1 MPKGRHAAEP
11 VRRPLLRSLP
21 PLRSLPSLPRG
32 LSRPLPR
39 PLPRPLVLGGTGI
52 AAAAVGGTVLAFS
65 LGAVGPFPGTGG
77 GTVQPVAADAG
88 VSSPDSAVDTDS
100 LVAAFEAR
108 ELAQASRGAA
118 RSAPPTPAASPAPAE
133 STAPAPEPP
142 PVPAV
147 VGQLWVT
154 TDVNVRSGPSSDT
167 ERIGSLAALTQ
178 VDVTG
183 AAENGWAQVV
193 VEGAAGWVNSSYLSE
208 SEPSPEPA
216 GVSGADCPIS
226 SDIESNLTANAV
238 AVYRAVCAAFG
249 DTVSSFGGYR
259 PGDDGDHGSG
269 HAVDVMVSGE
279 PGWEIA
285 RYVQANAAELNVTY
299 IIYEQ
304 QIWMAGDPASAWEWM
319 EDRGGAT
326 ANHYDHVH
334 ISVS

>member
-1 MPKGRHAAEP
+1 VP
-11 VRRPLLRSLP
+11 RPLL
-21 PLRSLPSLPRG
+21 
-32 LSRPLPR
+32 
-39 PLPRPLVLGGTGI
+39 LGGTGV

-65 LGAVGPFPGTGG
+65 LGAVGPFPGAGG
-77 GTVQPVAADAG
+77 GSVQPVAAGPAP
-88 VSSPDSAVDTDS
+88 STTDSAADTDS

-108 ELAQASRGAA
+108 ELAQASRA
-118 RSAPPTPAASPAPAE
+118 RTR
-133 STAPAPEPP
+133 TAPASTAAPSAEPSVAPEPAAAPPEPP

-178 VDVTG
+178 VDVSGVT
-183 AAENGWAQVV
+183 ENGWTQVV
-193 VEGAAGWVNSSYLSE
+193 VDGRAGWVNSSYLSE
-208 SEPSPEPA
+208 SEPAPEPA
-216 GVSGADCPIS
+216 GVSDAPCPINPE
-226 SDIESNLTANAV
+226 IESDLTANAA
-238 AVYRAVCAAFG
+238 AVYRAVCAAFE

-259 PGDDGDHGSG
+259 SGDGGDHGSG
-269 HAVDVMVSGE
+269 RALDVMVSGD

-299 IIYEQ
+299 VIYQQ

-319 EDRGGAT
+319 EDRGSAT

-334 ISVS
+334 VSVS